1 MTIYNVASA
10 QMMHSLGVWFASV
23 LKPNCVVSFFG
34 DLAAGKT
41 TFIKGMAESL
51 GVDPNT
57 VNSPTF
63 QYLNIYQGP
72 YQDSPSIFH
81 FDLYRLENSED
92 FLAMGFEELFCR
104 GGITC
109 IEWAERIGAI
119 LPKNCIHVS
128 IAHTENGQRQVKIEP
143 LEIVS

>member
-10 QMMHSLGVWFASV
+10 HMMHSLGVRFGAA
-23 LKPNCVVSFFG
+23 LRPNCVVSFFG
-34 DLAAGKT
+34 ELGAGKT
-41 TFIKGMAESL
+41 TFIKGMAQSV

-63 QYLNIYQGP
+63 QYLNIYQSP

-92 FLAMGFEELFCR
+92 FLTMGFEELFCR

-109 IEWAERIGAI
+109 IEWAERIVSI
-119 LPKNCIHVS
+119 LPKES
-128 IAHTENGQRQVKIEP
+128 IQISITHTENDGRQVTIEP
-143 LEIVS
+143 LEIIS